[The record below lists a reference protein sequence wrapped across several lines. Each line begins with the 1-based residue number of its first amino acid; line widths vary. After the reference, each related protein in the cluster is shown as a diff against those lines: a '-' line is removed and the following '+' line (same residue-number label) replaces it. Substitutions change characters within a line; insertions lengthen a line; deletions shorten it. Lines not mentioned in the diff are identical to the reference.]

1 MIGEAFDKVIGVFS
15 PVSQLRRMQARKVM
29 RSYQGAESNRL
40 TGNKR
45 PRNQAADQELLGPW
59 GADAMRSWARALVRD
74 NAYAWNVVDTIVSN
88 VIGAGISAQSTY
100 ETTEGEDIEDAN
112 DIRDK
117 TFAEWCEVCDING
130 ELTFAEIQALAQR
143 EVVEA
148 GEVLIRLIK
157 TSGKEYRGI
166 SRPVPLALELI
177 EADRLSLDHDTY
189 IVRASRASGNRITRG
204 VELDDKGK
212 PIAYWIYPDHP
223 NSPYTVKNQTP
234 ERVPA
239 NEILHLYRKDRVGQ
253 SRGISWF
260 APIMSPMRDLST
272 YIDNELQASAV
283 ASCFTVFIKSDNPT
297 GSLLAPEGEDT
308 TDSNGNQLDHIE
320 PGIVTRLAKDEDV
333 SFANPGRP
341 NSAAEPW
348 INLMLRGISAGTGTN
363 YEAIA
368 KDFSKTSY
376 SSSRTSK
383 LEDRPRNKRWQN
395 YMVWHFCQPVWDEF
409 MNAAAR
415 QGLDGFPTS
424 TELLEDRRAVSPV
437 EWQLPE
443 QEWVDPAGEQSAAND
458 SIKNYMSTYQDEL
471 GSRGRSWRATFYQA
485 AKEQKLREQLKLLTE
500 AEHTAA
506 MMAKQTD
513 AQSGNVGG
521 ANVASLAL
529 NGAQITSLVD
539 VITQVGTGAIPN
551 ESAKAILL
559 ASFPSISAE
568 TIAAI
573 VDPIQSGS
581 ISADGVPAAIPEAQA
596 GQQATPGVYM
606 GLSTQQWNRNTKAIG
621 KTLASLADGSMSEA
635 MAREFLKSTGMPI
648 ESIDVLIADA
658 LDGTVD
664 ADLPAEEVAS
674 A

>member
-1 MIGEAFDKVIGVFS
+1 M
-15 PVSQLRRMQARKVM
+15 SQ
-29 RSYQGAESNRL
+29 
-40 TGNKR
+40 
-45 PRNQAADQELLGPW
+45 
-59 GADAMRSWARALVRD
+59 
-74 NAYAWNVVDTIVSN
+74 
-88 VIGAGISAQSTY
+88 
-100 ETTEGEDIEDAN
+100 
-112 DIRDK
+112 
-117 TFAEWCEVCDING
+117 
-130 ELTFAEIQALAQR
+130 
-143 EVVEA
+143 
-148 GEVLIRLIK
+148 
-157 TSGKEYRGI
+157 
-166 SRPVPLALELI
+166 
-177 EADRLSLDHDTY
+177 
-189 IVRASRASGNRITRG
+189 
-204 VELDDKGK
+204 
-212 PIAYWIYPDHP
+212 
-223 NSPYTVKNQTP
+223 
-234 ERVPA
+234 
-239 NEILHLYRKDRVGQ
+239 
-253 SRGISWF
+253 
-260 APIMSPMRDLST
+260 MRDLAT
-272 YIDNELQASAV
+272 YVDNELQASAV

-308 TDSNGNQLDHIE
+308 VDSNGNQLDHIE
-320 PGIVTRLAKDEDV
+320 PGIVTRLAQNEDV

-341 NSAAEPW
+341 NSASEPW

-363 YEAIA
+363 YEAVA

-383 LEDRPRNKRWQN
+383 LEDRPRIKRWQN
-395 YMVWHFCQPVWDEF
+395 HVVWHFCQPVWDEF

-415 QGLDGFPTS
+415 QGLNGFPSS

-443 QEWVDPAGEQSAAND
+443 QEWVDPAGEQSAAYD
-458 SIKNYMSTYQDEL
+458 SISAYMSTYQDEL

-485 AKEQKLREQLKLLTE
+485 AKEKTLRERLGLLTD

-513 AQSGNVGG
+513 SQSGNVGG

-621 KTLASLADGSMSEA
+621 KTLAALADGSMSEV
-635 MAREFLKSTGMPI
+635 MAREFLKSTGMPT
-648 ESIDVLIADA
+648 ESIDVLITDA

-664 ADLPAEEVAS
+664 ADLPSEEVAS

>member
-1 MIGEAFDKVIGVFS
+1 
-15 PVSQLRRMQARKVM
+15 
-29 RSYQGAESNRL
+29 L

-45 PRNQAADQELLGPW
+45 PRNQAADQELLGPY
-59 GADAMRSWARALVRD
+59 GADAMRSWARSLVRD

-100 ETTEGEDIEDAN
+100 ETKNGEDIEDAN

-148 GEVLIRLIK
+148 GEVLVRLIK

-177 EADRLSLDHDTY
+177 EADRLSLDRDTY
-189 IVRASRASGNRITRG
+189 TTRVARETGNRIIRG

-212 PIAYWIYPDHP
+212 PIAYWIYPEHP

-283 ASCFTVFIKSDNPT
+283 ASCYTVFIKSDNPT

-308 TDSNGNQLDHIE
+308 TDSNGNQLEHIE
-320 PGIVTRLAKDEDV
+320 PGIITRLSKDEDV

-383 LEDRPRNKRWQN
+383 LEDRPRIKRWQN
-395 YMVWHFCQPVWDEF
+395 HMVWHFCQPVWDEF

-437 EWQLPE
+437 EWLLPE
-443 QEWVDPAGEQSAAND
+443 QPWVDPESEQKSA
-458 SIKNYMSTYQDEL
+458 QDAVASHMTTL
-471 GSRGRSWRATFYQA
+471 QQVIGSRGGSWRNTLKQLW
-485 AKEQKLREQLKLLTE
+485 KEKTIRMEYGLLTPDE
-500 AEHTAA
+500 MTAQ
-506 MMAKQTD
+506 MMAAQTGTEGPVET
-513 AQSGNVGG
+513 AQ
-521 ANVASLAL
+521 AEQA
-529 NGAQITSLVD
+529 
-539 VITQVGTGAIPN
+539 GTG
-551 ESAKAILL
+551 EW
-559 ASFPSISAE
+559 
-568 TIAAI
+568 
-573 VDPIQSGS
+573 
-581 ISADGVPAAIPEAQA
+581 
-596 GQQATPGVYM
+596 M
-606 GLSTQQWNRNTKAIG
+606 GLSRLQWNRNRKALTDVLNG
-621 KTLASLADGSMSEA
+621 LADKSMSPA
-635 MAREFLKSTGMPI
+635 LATAQLSMIGMSQKNIDAIVADASDGVVDEPVPQT
-648 ESIDVLIADA
+648 DVL
-658 LDGTVD
+658 LSS
-664 ADLPAEEVAS
+664 EEVAS